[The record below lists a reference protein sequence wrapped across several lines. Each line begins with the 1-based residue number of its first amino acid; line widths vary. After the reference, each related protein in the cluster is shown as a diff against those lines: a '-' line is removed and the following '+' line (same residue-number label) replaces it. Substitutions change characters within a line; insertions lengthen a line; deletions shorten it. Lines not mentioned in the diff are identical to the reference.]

1 MRKIVAMLLLPL
13 AFLLLCATDV
23 RAEGNAL
30 YIDTTYD
37 CDGRGG
43 TYEGGYVPAVESGQ
57 ARFVLPLRA
66 QDTALRGASRCRS
79 A

>member
-43 TYEGGYVPAVESGQ
+43 TYEGGYVPAVEE
-57 ARFVLPLRA
+57 
-66 QDTALRGASRCRS
+66 
-79 A
+79 